1 MKVFTYYWHGASQ
14 SDVVHN
20 GTGRTVLD
28 NAGVY
33 CPDARSAPLVDHFRT
48 SLDNTRN
55 TFVSSS
61 ERFQREK

>member
-33 CPDARSAPLVDHFRT
+33 CPVARSAPLVDHFRT
-48 SLDNTRN
+48 SLDNTRMN
-55 TFVSSS
+55 
-61 ERFQREK
+61 